1 MGVLI
6 NFILFLERSIFID
19 PSSNFLEHGALPNGN
34 TCSNPQLQ
42 SRNKCI
48 PNNLPFQFI
57 YMKVELWANH
67 MG

>member
-1 MGVLI
+1 MGAFI

-19 PSSNFLEHGALPNGN
+19 PSSIFLEHGALPLE
-34 TCSNPQLQ
+34 TPLQ
-42 SRNKCI
+42 TPNCKVKTNVF

-57 YMKVELWANH
+57 YVRVKLWANH